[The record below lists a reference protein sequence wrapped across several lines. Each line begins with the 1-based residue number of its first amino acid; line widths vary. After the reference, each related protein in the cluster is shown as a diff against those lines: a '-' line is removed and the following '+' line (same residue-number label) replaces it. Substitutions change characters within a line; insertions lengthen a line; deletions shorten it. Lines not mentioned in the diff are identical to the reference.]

1 MEKDV
6 WKVTLTGEEF
16 KNFWHTE
23 RSALQW
29 QMKFESGFR
38 HIPLKKENAN
48 DLLPIHTV
56 IPGSVG
62 RPPMYDWSFRFCC
75 RRHRPPSQLQ
85 IKRDSVGK
93 GCAAEIRM
101 RKLRDKDAVEVEYQ
115 WRHNHEDSAKARS
128 KMPLSGIELE
138 WVKKM
143 AADGFDWKAI
153 KARLRLD
160 NWTLRQVI
168 LSFVM
173 FLKEKCGY
181 FSLSPLLSF
190 YLCVTS
196 LNSILH
202 PCKIRLLSWTFNI
215 LIPQASSNIS
225 YCPFRSR
232 IKMPQVYCLH
242 AFTCCMT
249 TSELS
254 YIATGQNNPGRQSV
268 LRLV

>member
-1 MEKDV
+1 MSGLRVKDIVLFSDEFDPRNLVTPFTISMEKDV
-6 WKVTLTGEEF
+6 WNVTLTGEEF
-16 KNFWHTE
+16 KDFWHTE

-29 QMKFESGFR
+29 QMKVESGFR

-62 RPPMYDWSFRFCC
+62 RPPVYDWSFRFCC

-93 GCAAEIRM
+93 GCAVEIRM
-101 RKLRDKDAVEVEYQ
+101 RKLRNKDAVEVEYR

-143 AADGFDWKAI
+143 ATDGFDWKAI

-160 NWTLRQVI
+160 NWSLRQVI
-168 LSFVM
+168 LFFAL
-173 FLKEKCGY
+173 FLEEKCG
-181 FSLSPLLSF
+181 SLSPLPLLSF
-190 YLCVTS
+190 CLCVTGPLKS
-196 LNSILH
+196 SFSNHLLIYHTVHLDRGSRCRWSI
-202 PCKIRLLSWTFNI
+202 
-215 LIPQASSNIS
+215 AS
-225 YCPFRSR
+225 
-232 IKMPQVYCLH
+232 MPLH
-242 AFTCCMT
+242 A
-249 TSELS
+249 
-254 YIATGQNNPGRQSV
+254 V
-268 LRLV
+268 